1 MGAAARSQLVRSGRA
16 PESSGDGR
24 FAHNADAWRSPAVKK
39 VGSRSISARATV
51 SGSRG
56 ESRPTDRCFMVVAV
70 AAVGALGRLPPAPP
84 QAAAPV
90 TREQK
95 ASDAQEELALFRCVR
110 LVVGSPHEWT
120 LPKPKA
126 GGTAAHSGVQFTST
140 SQPRAE
146 PAQFARLCDSLHATQ
161 HITRGPRLSRRAT
174 AIARGC
180 GSCARGVLLRTGDG
194 GLVTCTVVALSRV
207 VGDLSPLAIF
217 AGRVLDECNHPACHE
232 PGGAHGFAGA
242 RHLDDL
248 DDPATRRDFNAAT
261 SSCGDDLVGPRPVV
275 CSNNDLDP
283 IALHRASVPPRS
295 GRPVFPRATP
305 ATPCDARGAV
315 ALRDR

>member
-1 MGAAARSQLVRSGRA
+1 MMGAAARSQLVRSGRA

-174 AIARGC
+174 AIAWMRQLRAWSAPADRRRRASHLHGRRAVARRWRSLA
-180 GSCARGVLLRTGDG
+180 SCDLRW
-194 GLVTCTVVALSRV
+194 
-207 VGDLSPLAIF
+207 P
-217 AGRVLDECNHPACHE
+217 
-232 PGGAHGFAGA
+232 GA
-242 RHLDDL
+242 R
-248 DDPATRRDFNAAT
+248 R
-261 SSCGDDLVGPRPVV
+261 VQ
-275 CSNNDLDP
+275 
-283 IALHRASVPPRS
+283 PP
-295 GRPVFPRATP
+295 GLP
-305 ATPCDARGAV
+305 
-315 ALRDR
+315 